1 MDIILKEIVAI
12 IKEETE
18 NINKKI
24 YGTTFLE
31 ILKEKII
38 NRQDQIPLKTLVIQ
52 NSNIDL
58 EENINVQEKNL
69 FFKLSFYQS
78 PKSLLKF
85 TLDKNFLLIVF
96 KELIKIDILNQ
107 NTQKYINISLKPF
120 MGLTLSK
127 GTVCNLNFPKNSLI
141 MQLESDDFDFDIE
154 KKLDETILNI

>member
-1 MDIILKEIVAI
+1 MDIIFKEIVAI

-31 ILKEKII
+31 ILKEKIL
-38 NRQDQIPLKTLVIQ
+38 NRQDHIITKNLQMQ

-58 EENINVQEKNL
+58 EENINILEKI
-69 FFKLSFYQS
+69 FFLKLSLYQT

-85 TLDKNFLLIVF
+85 ELKKNFLFIVI
-96 KELIKIDILNQ
+96 KELAKIDILNQ
-107 NTQKYINISLKPF
+107 NTQKYINLSLKPF
-120 MGLTLSK
+120 MGITLSK

-141 MQLESDDFDFDIE
+141 MQLESDEVDFDVE
-154 KKLDETILNI
+154 KKQD

>member
-31 ILKEKII
+31 ILKEKILD
-38 NRQDQIPLKTLVIQ
+38 RQDQIILKDFEMK

-58 EENINVQEKNL
+58 EENINIFDKNL
-69 FFKLSFYQS
+69 FFKLSFYLT

-85 TLDKNFLLIVF
+85 KLDKNLLLIVF
-96 KELIKIDILNQ
+96 KELVKIDILDQ
-107 NTQKYINISLKPF
+107 NTQKYNNVSLKPF
-120 MGLTLSK
+120 TGVTLSK
-127 GTVCNLNFPKNSLI
+127 GSVCNLNYPKNSLI
-141 MQLESDDFDFDIE
+141 LLLESDHVDFDIE
-154 KKLDETILNI
+154 KKQD

>member
-31 ILKEKII
+31 ILKEKIL
-38 NRQDQIPLKTLVIQ
+38 NRQDQISLKNLVIQ

-58 EENINVQEKNL
+58 EQNINVLEKNL
-69 FFKLSFYQS
+69 FFKLSFYQT

-85 TLDKNFLLIVF
+85 ELKKNKYGIR
-96 KELIKIDILNQ
+96 IKR
-107 NTQKYINISLKPF
+107 
-120 MGLTLSK
+120 
-127 GTVCNLNFPKNSLI
+127 LNF
-141 MQLESDDFDFDIE
+141 
-154 KKLDETILNI
+154 

>member
-1 MDIILKEIVAI
+1 MDIILKEIVTI
-12 IKEETE
+12 IKEETV

-58 EENINVQEKNL
+58 EENINVNEKNL
-69 FFKLSFYQS
+69 FFKLSFYQT

-85 TLDKNFLLIVF
+85 KLDNNFLLIAF
-96 KELIKIDILNQ
+96 KEIIKIDILNQ

-120 MGLTLSK
+120 MGVTLSK

-141 MQLESDDFDFDIE
+141 MQLESDDVDFDIE
-154 KKLDETILNI
+154 KKTDETI

>member
-1 MDIILKEIVAI
+1 MDIILKEIVTI

-38 NRQDQIPLKTLVIQ
+38 NRLDQIPLKTLVIQ

-58 EENINVQEKNL
+58 EENINVLEKNL
-69 FFKLSFYQS
+69 FFKLSFYQT

-85 TLDKNFLLIVF
+85 ELKKNFLLIIL
-96 KELIKIDILNQ
+96 KELVKIDILNQ

-120 MGLTLSK
+120 MGVTLSK
-127 GTVCNLNFPKNSLI
+127 GTLCNLSFPKNSLI
-141 MQLESDDFDFDIE
+141 MQLESDDVDFDIE
-154 KKLDETILNI
+154 KKTDETI

>member
-38 NRQDQIPLKTLVIQ
+38 NRQDQIPLKNLVIQ

-58 EENINVQEKNL
+58 EENINVNEKNL
-69 FFKLSFYQS
+69 FFKLSLYQN

-85 TLDKNFLLIVF
+85 ELKKNFLLIIF
-96 KELIKIDILNQ
+96 KELVKIDILNQ
-107 NTQKYINISLKPF
+107 KTQKYINFSLKPF
-120 MGLTLSK
+120 MGVTLSK
-127 GTVCNLNFPKNSLI
+127 GTICNLNFPKNSLI
-141 MQLESDDFDFDIE
+141 MQLEADDVDFDIE
-154 KKLDETILNI
+154 KKQDETI

>member
-31 ILKEKII
+31 ILKEKIL
-38 NRQDQIPLKTLVIQ
+38 NKQDEIILRNLQIQ

-58 EENINVQEKNL
+58 VENINIFEKNL
-69 FFKLSFYQS
+69 FFKLSFYQN
-78 PKSLLKF
+78 PKSILKF
-85 TLDKNFLLIVF
+85 KLDKNFLLIVF
-96 KELIKIDILNQ
+96 KELVKVDILNQ
-107 NTQKYINISLKPF
+107 KTQKYINISLKPF
-120 MGLTLSK
+120 TGVTLSR

-141 MQLESDDFDFDIE
+141 MQLETDEIDFDIE
-154 KKLDETILNI
+154 NKKDVTI

>member
-31 ILKEKII
+31 ILKEKIL
-38 NRQDQIPLKTLVIQ
+38 NRQDQINLKNLQIK
-52 NSNIDL
+52 NSNLDL
-58 EENINVQEKNL
+58 EENINVLEKNL
-69 FFKLSFYQS
+69 FFKLSLYRN

-85 TLDKNFLLIVF
+85 KLDKNFLLIVF
-96 KELIKIDILNQ
+96 KELVKIDILNQ
-107 NTQKYINISLKPF
+107 KTQKYVNISLKPF

-127 GTVCNLNFPKNSLI
+127 ETVCNLNFPKNSLI
-141 MQLESDDFDFDIE
+141 MQLESDEIDFDIE
-154 KKLDETILNI
+154 NKKDLTI

>member
-31 ILKEKII
+31 ILKEKIL
-38 NRQDQIPLKTLVIQ
+38 NRQDQIITKNLKVQ

-58 EENINVQEKNL
+58 EENINVLEKNL
-69 FFKLSFYQS
+69 FFKLSLYQT

-85 TLDKNFLLIVF
+85 ELKKNFLLIVY
-96 KELIKIDILNQ
+96 KEFVKIDILNQ
-107 NTQKYINISLKPF
+107 NTQKNINFSLKPF
-120 MGLTLSK
+120 MGITLSK

-141 MQLESDDFDFDIE
+141 MQLETDDIDVDVE
-154 KKLDETILNI
+154 KKED

>member
-18 NINKKI
+18 IINKKI

-31 ILKEKII
+31 ILKEKIL
-38 NRQDQIPLKTLVIQ
+38 NKQDQIPLENLKMQ

-58 EENINVQEKNL
+58 EENINVLEKNL
-69 FFKLSFYQS
+69 FFKLSLYQN

-85 TLDKNFLLIVF
+85 ELKKNYLLIVF
-96 KELIKIDILNQ
+96 KEVVKIGIINQ
-107 NTQKYINISLKPF
+107 NTQKYFNFSLKPF
-120 MGLTLSK
+120 MGITLSK

-141 MQLESDDFDFDIE
+141 MQLESEDVNFDIE
-154 KKLDETILNI
+154 KKIDKTI